1 MRVEGYNGEFLS
13 KNDIIEIHNS
23 VLQNAGTSNIL
34 DNGRFLDGT
43 GKAFD
48 AAVNGILA
56 GFGGIDLYPSIVD
69 KSSALCYNIITSH
82 VFRDGNKRV
91 ASLSLITML
100 DINNLQCSLTDEE
113 LANITVLIAEHKMDY
128 NEFND
133 IINRSVELKGT
144 KNKNI
149 STSAW
154 QVLIIV
160 I

>member
-1 MRVEGYNGEFLS
+1 MRIEGYNGEFLS
-13 KNDIIEIHNS
+13 KKDIIEIHNR
-23 VLQNAGTSNIL
+23 VLENAGTTNIL
-34 DNGRFLDGT
+34 DNGRFLDPS

-69 KSSALCYNIITSH
+69 KSTALCYNIITSH

-113 LANITVLIAEHKMDY
+113 LANLTVQIAEHKMNYD
-128 NEFND
+128 EFNE
-133 IINRSVELKGT
+133 IINRSIELKGT
-144 KNKNI
+144 KNQKI
-149 STSAW
+149 STSA
-154 QVLIIV
+154 
-160 I
+160 